1 MTLSD
6 EPKLSVLVVED
17 CEPVAERLAR
27 ILHDWPRVESVA
39 IKSTLKQALAEIE
52 ANTID
57 IALVDLDLP
66 DGSGVSAIRALR
78 KLNPDAH
85 SIILSAL
92 SDSHVVVDAIAAGA
106 TGYVL
111 KDDESISVIAA
122 ITSVLEGK
130 SPMSATIAR
139 LMVAQIQKRTE
150 PRETKAAPPDTALLT
165 AREHE
170 VLSAI
175 ARGFSYKEVAN
186 ILGLSAQTV
195 PVHVRNIYRKLESSN
210 RSEAVY
216 EAQVRGILKV

>member
-1 MTLSD
+1 MPPADQS
-6 EPKLSVLVVED
+6 KLSVLVVED
-17 CEPVAERLAR
+17 CEPVAERLAS
-27 ILHDWPRVESVA
+27 ILHGWSRVETVA
-39 IKSTLKQALAEIE
+39 VCYTLAEAFAEI
-52 ANTID
+52 ATGRTD

-66 DGSGVSAIRALR
+66 DGSGISAIRALR
-78 KLNPDAH
+78 RRTPDAH

-111 KDDESISVIAA
+111 KDDESIGVIAA

-139 LMVAQIQKRTE
+139 LMVAQIQSRSQPAGTE
-150 PRETKAAPPDTALLT
+150 ASAPDSSLLT

-186 ILGLSAQTV
+186 ILGISAQTV

-210 RSEAVY
+210 RAEAVY